1 MYHHVKKLMY
11 TVRVDE
17 PDPKFGNM
25 LLEQFGGANGELAA
39 AMQYSVQGL
48 NCEDPARKDLL
59 MDIGTEELSHL
70 EVVGTLARLHLAPM
84 KFKREFAEADPLIA
98 IAGGGGVNLFNSMG
112 DPWTADYLKVTG
124 ELDVDLRSN
133 IAAEARAKIVYE
145 RLINFCNDV
154 GTKDALQFLMTREIT
169 HMKAFAAALDSLGKD
184 RFSIGKIA
192 PSAPLVNQYFN
203 DSTGEGEH
211 GEIDTTGPWNE
222 GGDLQIVESPAFQGL
237 NGKSDGAHIES
248 EASGE
253 SDAEAIRELLVDQ
266 MRDLLHAEKQLV
278 KALPKMVKA
287 ANTKALGTLF
297 EQHLQETEA
306 QVERLNEGLKL
317 LDAQIRAK
325 TCKGMMGLLEEG
337 DEVIADGK
345 KKDEAGADLALIG
358 AAQKVEHYEIAGY
371 TTARNLAQ
379 QLKMPALV
387 QLLQLTLAEEENADQ
402 LLNQV
407 ARPLMS
413 AARMP
418 LVVEGFGNGKVAAA
432 YTRK

>member
-17 PDPKFGNM
+17 PDPRFGNM

-39 AMQYSVQGL
+39 AMQYSIQGL

-84 KFKREFAEADPLIA
+84 KFKREAAEADPLIA

-112 DPWTADYLKVTG
+112 NAWTADYLKITG

-145 RLINFCNDV
+145 RLIEFCDDV

-169 HMKAFAAALDSLGKD
+169 HMKAFAAALDSMGKP
-184 RFSIGKIA
+184 RFSVGKIA
-192 PSAPLVNQYFN
+192 PSKPLVDQYFN
-203 DSTGEGEH
+203 DSTGQGDM
-211 GEIDTTGPWNE
+211 GEIDTRGPWNE
-222 GGDLQIVESPAFQGL
+222 GEEWQVVDAPAFQDARGM
-237 NGKSDGAHIES
+237 NGSGEIQS
-248 EASGE
+248 EASE
-253 SDAEAIRELLVDQ
+253 ASDPEAIRALLIDQ

-278 KALPKMVKA
+278 KALPKMIEA
-287 ANTKALGTLF
+287 AQSEQLSTLIR
-297 EQHLQETEA
+297 QHLAETEA
-306 QVERLNEGLKL
+306 QVDRLTAGLKML
-317 LDAQIRAK
+317 KAQTRAK
-325 TCKGMMGLLEEG
+325 PCKGMMGLVEEG
-337 DEVIADGK
+337 EEVMKDGK
-345 KKDEAGADLALIG
+345 GMEPASADLALIG
-358 AAQKVEHYEIAGY
+358 AAQKVEHYEMAGY
-371 TTARNLAQ
+371 ITARNLAQ
-379 QLKMPALV
+379 QLQMPALV
-387 QLLQLTLAEEENADQ
+387 QLLQLSLAEEENADQ
-402 LLNQV
+402 MLNQI

-418 LVVEGFGNGKVAAA
+418 EPVA
-432 YTRK
+432 